1 MKKLSIIIPVYNE
14 EKTII
19 QILDKVW
26 DVDLGTEKEIIIIN
40 DGSKDISEEIIKEY
54 LVKKKQTRKINF
66 LFISKENGGKGS
78 AIRAGIDRAKG
89 DYLIMQDAD
98 SEYNPQEIKNLIEEI
113 RKGKNKV
120 IYGSRILGDNPYQ
133 YFTYYLGNR
142 FLSFLTSLLYGAR
155 ITDMET
161 CYKLI
166 PTDIAK
172 GLYLRAKGFDMEP
185 EITAKILKKGFKI
198 KEIPISYN
206 PRSKEEGKKINWK
219 DGIKAVWVLMFWRFK
234 KF

>member
-26 DVDLGTEKEIIIIN
+26 DVDLSTGKEIIIVN
-40 DGSKDISEEIIKEY
+40 DGSKDNSEGIIKKY
-54 LVKKKQTRKINF
+54 LAKKKETKKITF
-66 LFISKENGGKGS
+66 KFISKENGGKGS
-78 AIRAGIDRAKG
+78 AIKAGIDRARG
-89 DYLIMQDAD
+89 DFLIMQDAD

-142 FLSFLTSLLYGAR
+142 FLSFLTSVLYGQK

-166 PTDIAK
+166 PTNIAK
-172 GLYLRAKGFDMEP
+172 SLYLRAKGFDMEP
-185 EITAKILKKGFKI
+185 EITAKILKKGYKI

-219 DGIKAVWVLMFWRFK
+219 DGLKAVYVLLYWRFK
-234 KF
+234 GI